1 MHINDGLMPLGQ
13 TLFYLGTALILVIL
27 SLIMTLYWANKE
39 LNKVKV
45 IMLAVL
51 VPFIFALQ
59 ALNIPIPWGT
69 SGHMVGGAMAAIILG
84 SPFPVV
90 LLMTLILL
98 AQAILFVDGG
108 ITTIGANIINMGVIT
123 GFVGFYSY
131 GAMKDK
137 FGMIAAAFA
146 AAWLSIFIAAE
157 ACALEL
163 YIAGT
168 FPLREGLIFMGLYH
182 AGIGILEGIITVIIV
197 IVIMVLV
204 GDNINDEN

>member
-69 SGHMVGGAMAAIILG
+69 SGHMVGAAMAAIILG